1 MKLLHF
7 SDTHLGFSD
16 TYRIDPQSG
25 LNQREQDFYDAWR
38 QVIDAALEL
47 KPDFVVHAGDLFHTP
62 RPSNRAIRVALE
74 GIQQISSAGIPFIL
88 VSGNHETPRIRST
101 GSIFEAV
108 SLFPNVYAAYR
119 SRLETFVVKD
129 VEFICLPHCSTQDEL
144 ELALKE
150 LQGLGES
157 LRPRILV
164 THGAWSRSEYGMGE
178 FNEQRLPDLEETA
191 GARFDYVA
199 LGHYH
204 RPVEIRT
211 NVCYSGSTERTSF
224 NEHANAC
231 GYLVVDLTTGERQR
245 SEIKTRP
252 MLKLPVLDCTGK
264 TAADIL
270 QDIAVS
276 ASTVPEGAMVQLCLD
291 NVEADAFI
299 KLEMRQID
307 DLFRHALYLEKQ
319 VFRRID
325 ERRDAQNE
333 NTIIRALPIEFA
345 AFLESMSEKSLPKE
359 KLLQMGIRYL
369 SME

>member
-1 MKLLHF
+1 
-7 SDTHLGFSD
+7 
-16 TYRIDPQSG
+16 
-25 LNQREQDFYDAWR
+25 
-38 QVIDAALEL
+38 
-47 KPDFVVHAGDLFHTP
+47 FHTP

-74 GIQQISSAGIPFIL
+74 GIQQVSSACIPFIL

-108 SLFPNVYAAYR
+108 ALFPNVYAAYR

-129 VEFICLPHCSTQDEL
+129 VEFTCLPHCSTQEEL

-150 LQGLGES
+150 LQGLGEA

-191 GARFDYVA
+191 GVRFNYVA

-204 RPVEIRT
+204 RPVEIRP

-245 SEIKTRP
+245 YEIRTRP
-252 MLKLPVLDCTGK
+252 MLKLPILDCSGK
-264 TAADIL
+264 SVADII
-270 QDIAVS
+270 QDVAVS

-291 NVEADAFI
+291 NVEPDAFL
-299 KLEMRQID
+299 KLDMRQID
-307 DLFRHALYLEKQ
+307 DLFRRALYLEKQ
-319 VFRRID
+319 LFRRID
-325 ERRDAQNE
+325 ERQNVQSG
-333 NTIIRALPIEFA
+333 TSMIRPLPIEFA
-345 AFLESMSEKSLPKE
+345 AFLESLPDNSYSKE
-359 KLLQMGIRYL
+359 KLLQLGIRYL